1 MKQSEFFP
9 PGLLWALLLLM
20 MFFSVGCA
28 GQKPEAKIEQIR
40 TQEPSVQEKI
50 PQAAPNPDN
59 RVYTDEQGRFEL
71 VATPS
76 GYVKKRLDAPVDIPK
91 KTDQKEPEES
101 RSVPRKKDS
110 QKTKGPAVAAAK
122 SPSRQTHPEQ
132 ASPQKKDHEDK
143 GQKIVLN
150 FDNADLNEVIITM
163 ADILGINYI
172 VDPGVNGKVTIHT
185 ARGLN
190 RQDLFPVFFQIL
202 EVNGLTAVKEGNL
215 YKILPMKDSPRMVIN
230 PITALG
236 QKNIPDEERIIIQII
251 PLKFIAAQ
259 EMTKLITPFMTSGG
273 TVVSDTGSNT
283 LLVVDKWMNI
293 LKILKLVSSFDIN
306 IFERVDYR
314 FYRLKNLDVEE
325 TTKMFDD
332 FALTYSKLSNMQVKF
347 IPITRLNTMLVV
359 SSSPAVFEKVDEILN
374 QIDVVAQ
381 ETEPRIYVYFVKN
394 GNAAQLTELMNQVFP
409 GSSTD
414 KETSIIKNEVKKDNS
429 VSNPGNPYSKARIQE
444 KKAEKAAEKAEAK
457 ESAKPEA
464 SSTQAALAEGA
475 GTLREQDQHHGG
487 RSTKCPHYRSHSI
500 GS

>member
-1 MKQSEFFP
+1 M
-9 PGLLWALLLLM
+9 
-20 MFFSVGCA
+20 
-28 GQKPEAKIEQIR
+28 
-40 TQEPSVQEKI
+40 QEKI
-50 PQAAPNPDN
+50 PQTAANPDN
-59 RVYTDEQGRFEL
+59 RVYTDDQGRFEL
-71 VATPS
+71 VGTPS
-76 GYVKKRLDAPVDIPK
+76 GYVKKRLDAPVDLPK

-101 RSVPRKKDS
+101 RSVPSKKDS
-110 QKTKGPAVAAAK
+110 QKTKGAAVAAAK
-122 SPSRQTHPEQ
+122 SPTRQTPAEK
-132 ASPQKKDHEDK
+132 PPLKKDQEEK

-325 TTKMFDD
+325 TAKMFDD

-359 SSSPAVFEKVDEILN
+359 SSSPAVFEKIDEILN

-409 GSSTD
+409 GASTD
-414 KETSIIKNEVKKDNS
+414 KEASKTGKSS
-429 VSNPGNPYSKARIQE
+429 SLSTPGNPYSKARMEQ
-444 KKAEKAAEKAEAK
+444 KKEEKAAEKAEAK
-457 ESAKPEA
+457 ESAKPVSLFYP
-464 SSTQAALAEGA
+464 SSVGRRGRHFT
-475 GTLREQDQHHGG
+475 RRDQHHSG
-487 RSTKCPHYRSHSI
+487 RSAKCSHYRSHSI